1 MCIINYNRGGVEL
14 SIENLWVQLQI
25 VVVVQTLR
33 KVDYGVEYCWSFVL
47 VQMVEEDGE
56 GKFGNYFLA
65 FVKELRVR
73 IYQ

>member
-25 VVVVQTLR
+25 VVVVQTFQTTQR
-33 KVDYGVEYCWSFVL
+33 KVDHGVEYCWSFVL

-56 GKFGNYFLA
+56 SKFGNSIISWHL
-65 FVKELRVR
+65 
-73 IYQ
+73 

>member
-33 KVDYGVEYCWSFVL
+33 KVDNGVEYCWSFVL
-47 VQMVEEDGE
+47 VQMVEENGE
-56 GKFGNYFLA
+56 GKFGNSIISWHL
-65 FVKELRVR
+65 
-73 IYQ
+73 

>member
-1 MCIINYNRGGVEL
+1 MCIINYNKGGVEL

-33 KVDYGVEYCWSFVL
+33 KVDHGVEYCWSFVL

-56 GKFGNYFLA
+56 SKFGNSIISWHL
-65 FVKELRVR
+65 
-73 IYQ
+73 

>member
-47 VQMVEEDGE
+47 VQIVEDGE
-56 GKFGNYFLA
+56 GKFGNSIISWHL
-65 FVKELRVR
+65 
-73 IYQ
+73 